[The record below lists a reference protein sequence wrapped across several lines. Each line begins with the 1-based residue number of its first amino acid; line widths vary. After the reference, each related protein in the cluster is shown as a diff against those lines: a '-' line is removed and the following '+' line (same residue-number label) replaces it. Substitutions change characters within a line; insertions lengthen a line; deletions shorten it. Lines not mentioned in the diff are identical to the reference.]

1 MAPPTPRLGPRRPL
15 RPYPLGHGWVTRRS
29 RYGAWRLL
37 VSPRVRWWRSAV
49 CRPVCSGSLV
59 ELVDLVGYEAVRFTM
74 HRAGG
79 FRVRRLD
86 EAEDLARLLVD
97 PVALVVDAVLVLR
110 LDVLLMRL
118 RDICGGD
125 LATERVDVH
134 VQRHDPPPCRGVTSM
149 LWPSAWKMQD
159 RWRRPP
165 FADGGRTRRRPERPP
180 RCRPCLPAGPRR
192 RYLKRG
198 RRFSVSACGLVVSA
212 SVRR

>member
-97 PVALVVDAVLVLR
+97 PVALVVDAVFVLR

-118 RDICGGD
+118 RNICGGH
-125 LATERVDVH
+125 LATERVHVH
-134 VQRHDPPPCRGVTSM
+134 VQRHDPPPCSRGYADAMAVS
-149 LWPSAWKMQD
+149 LENARSFA
-159 RWRRPP
+159 RRAS
-165 FADGGRTRRRPERPP
+165 FANGGRTGLRP
-180 RCRPCLPAGPRR
+180 RCDRLPRLPR
-192 RYLKRG
+192 
-198 RRFSVSACGLVVSA
+198 
-212 SVRR
+212 